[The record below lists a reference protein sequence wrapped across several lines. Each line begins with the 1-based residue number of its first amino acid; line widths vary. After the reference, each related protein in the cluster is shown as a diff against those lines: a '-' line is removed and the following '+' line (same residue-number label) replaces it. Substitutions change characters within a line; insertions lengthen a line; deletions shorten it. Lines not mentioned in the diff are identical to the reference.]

1 MIRRLTGFEN
11 AWAEAALA
19 AIFPGS
25 REDGLAGIGSMD
37 VRGYLRDAM
46 RRMPLKAAVGMRV
59 AVWLVAL
66 APIFVLGRL
75 ATIARL
81 AAADRERVIARLVSS
96 GSYAVRSLVLVL
108 KTMGALLY
116 AGDDAV
122 RSRILK
128 PLLRAGGSPSSS
140 ASPAL
145 VSLRVSRAH
154 VG

>member
-1 MIRRLTGFEN
+1 MIRQLTGIEN
-11 AWAEAALA
+11 AWAEAALT

-25 REDGLAGIGSMD
+25 SEDGLAGIGSMD

-46 RRMPLKAAVGMRV
+46 RRMPLKAAVGLRV
-59 AVWLVAL
+59 AVWVVAL
-66 APIFVLGRL
+66 APLLVLGRL

-81 AAADRERVIARLVSS
+81 GAADRERVVARLVSS

-122 RSRILK
+122 RSRILR
-128 PLLRAGGSPSSS
+128 PLPRGAGS
-140 ASPAL
+140 ASL
-145 VSLRVSRAH
+145 VSLRVSRPQVA
-154 VG
+154 

>member
-1 MIRRLTGFEN
+1 MMRQLTSIEN
-11 AWAEAALA
+11 AWAEAALG

-46 RRMPLKAAVGMRV
+46 RRVPLRVALGLRV

-66 APIFVLGRL
+66 APIFVLGRF

-81 AAADRERVIARLVSS
+81 AAAERERVVAALVAN
-96 GSYAVRSLVLVL
+96 GVYAVRSLALVL

-122 RSRILK
+122 RTRLLK
-128 PLLRAGGSPSSS
+128 PAPRAAAAALP
-140 ASPAL
+140 ASGL
-145 VSLRVSRAH
+145 VTLRVPGVQVA
-154 VG
+154 